1 MKRAIELAKGGWSKA
16 KPNPLVGAVIVKD
29 DVIIAEGYH
38 HYFGGDHAEIDALRK
53 LDFIAEGATI
63 YVSLEPCSHYGKTP
77 PCVEAIIK
85 SKISKVVV
93 AMEDPNP
100 LVAGRG
106 IKMLRDKGLEV
117 VTGVMETEAK
127 QLNEI
132 FIKYITNK
140 KPFCILKSAI
150 TLDGKI
156 ASKTRDSKWIT
167 GQESRAYVHHIR
179 NRVAGIMV
187 GVSTVI
193 FDDPQLNTR
202 IEGEKDVSHPIR
214 IIVDDENLRIPLDS
228 NVVRTTNEQKTIVV
242 TTSKAPQEKVDKLY
256 SLGVDVIIVA
266 SDKVGQIDLNDLM
279 AKLGEHKI
287 DSILLE
293 GGGTLN
299 YSALESGIVDKVMYF
314 VAPKIL
320 GGRDAITAIEGEGKD
335 KVDDAFMIDDI
346 SIRRFDKDILIE
358 GYVRKER

>member
-1 MKRAIELAKGGWSKA
+1 MRRAIDLAKGGWSKV

-29 DVIIAEGYH
+29 DIVLAEGYH
-38 HYFGGDHAEIDALRK
+38 HYFGGDHAEVDALK
-53 LDFIAEGATI
+53 KINYVAEGATI

-106 IKMLRDKGLEV
+106 IKILRDNGIEVISGILE
-117 VTGVMETEAK
+117 EEAK
-127 QLNEI
+127 KLNEI
-132 FIKYITNK
+132 FIKYITTK
-140 KPFCILKSAI
+140 KPFLILKSAI

-156 ASKTRDSKWIT
+156 ASKTRNSKWIT
-167 GQESRAYVHHIR
+167 GEESRAYTHHIR
-179 NRVAGIMV
+179 NRVSGIMV

-193 FDDPQLNTR
+193 YDDPQLNTR
-202 IEGEKDVSHPIR
+202 INGREDVSNPIR
-214 IIVDDENLRIPLDS
+214 IIVDDQNIRIPLDS

-242 TTSKAPQEKVDKLY
+242 TTVNAETEKIEKLK
-256 SLGVDVIIVA
+256 SLGVDVILTK
-266 SDKVGQIDLNDLM
+266 DKNGQVDLEELM
-279 AKLGEHKI
+279 NELGEKKI
-287 DSILLE
+287 DSVLLE

-314 VAPKIL
+314 IAPKIL
-320 GGRDAITAIEGEGKD
+320 GGRDAITSIEGEGID

-346 SIRRFDKDILIE
+346 SIKRFDKDILVE

>member
-1 MKRAIELAKGGWSKA
+1 MRRAIELAKGGWSKV

-29 DVIIAEGYH
+29 DVILAEGYH
-38 HYFGGDHAEIDALRK
+38 QYFGGDHAEVDALK
-53 LDFIAEGATI
+53 KIDYLADGATI

-77 PCVEAIIK
+77 PCVESIIK

-106 IKMLRDKGLEV
+106 IKMLRDKGIEV
-117 VTGVMETEAK
+117 VSGVMEEEAK
-127 QLNEI
+127 KLNEI
-132 FIKYITNK
+132 FIKYITTN

-156 ASKTRDSKWIT
+156 ASRTRNSKWIT
-167 GQESRAYVHHIR
+167 AEDSRAYTHHIR
-179 NRVAGIMV
+179 NRVSGIMV

-193 FDDPQLNTR
+193 YDDPQLNTR
-202 IEGEKDVSHPIR
+202 IEGSDVNHPIR
-214 IIVDDENLRIPLDS
+214 IIVDDNNLRIPLDS
-228 NVVRTTNEQKTIVV
+228 KVVTTSSEQKTIVV
-242 TTSKAPQEKVDKLY
+242 TTDKAPTDKIGKLK
-256 SLGVDVIIVA
+256 SLGVEVLIVN
-266 SDKVGQIDLNDLM
+266 DNNGQADLNDLM
-279 AKLGEHKI
+279 VKLGELRV

-314 VAPKIL
+314 VAPKII
-320 GGRDAITAIEGEGKD
+320 GGRDAITSIEGEGKD
-335 KVDDAFMIDDI
+335 KVDDAFKIDDI
-346 SIRRFDKDILIE
+346 SITRFDQDILIE